1 MGTIPQPLLYM
12 FIMLIVAMVPFFVL
26 SMTSYVKISIVLNIL
41 RNAIGIQQVPSGML
55 IGTLSLM
62 LSLHCMSP
70 VFSAVSNTLGKLTTD
85 ELMLVDDKGALELTK
100 VFSVLEKISLP
111 FKDFLKKNVDEE
123 EEFLIAGTDMGFFS
137 LLTSFML
144 SEIKKGFSIGVV
156 IYLPFLVIDLLVA
169 NILLGLGMMM
179 LSPSVVS
186 LPFKLLTFVL
196 CDGWFKIC
204 QSLVLSYG
212 L

>member
-186 LPFKLLTFVL
+186 LPCKWLTFVL